1 MINRIVKHEWR
12 ALCADRTV
20 WILSALLLVLVSY
33 GVWNGASWTRFR
45 ADTVQRAQ
53 LEESQ
58 KMGEMQNLAR
68 QIEAGAPTPKQHAP
82 TDATAVAL
90 FDGTRYALLPPAP
103 LSVLAVGQSDLYPS
117 HFKITAQS
125 KSTWSNSEEIE
136 NPVNLLAGRF
146 DMAFVVVF
154 LMPICI
160 LAVSYNLLSGERE
173 NGTLAMLLSQ
183 GVPLSKLVWGKI
195 AARFFL
201 VTGLVLSFSLLALFL
216 GGVTAQSGAQIVQ
229 WALLVSLYS
238 AFWFALAGLVNV
250 WGKNSASNAMTLLAC
265 WLGLV
270 LLVPSLVGVAAS
282 EMYPVPSRLEL
293 IQASRQA
300 AADAASQRDG
310 IMARYYEDHP
320 ELAPKTR
327 QTGAPNAYLR
337 FYATQ
342 ELVARCTDPL
352 LARYD
357 EQLAK
362 QQNVVNRFRFLSP
375 AIVTQEAINDLAGTG
390 SARYRKFSQQA
401 NEFHDDYR
409 DYFRPKAF
417 AEIKLTSSDYDA
429 MPRFEWR
436 EETAGEIG
444 GRVLPAIVAL
454 LGGTLALSALVFAFA
469 RRNFING

>member
-12 ALCADRTV
+12 SLCADKTV
-20 WILSALLLVLVSY
+20 WILSALLLILVSY
-33 GVWNGASWTRFR
+33 GVWNGASWARFR
-45 ADTVQRAQ
+45 GDTMQRAQ
-53 LEESQ
+53 LEESR
-58 KMGEMQNLAR
+58 KMGEMQTMTR
-68 QIEAGAPTPKQHAP
+68 QIEAGAPAPESHAP
-82 TDATAVAL
+82 TDATGVAL

-103 LSVLAVGQSDLYPS
+103 LSVLAIGQSDLYPS

-146 DMAFVVVF
+146 DMAFVIVF

-183 GVPLSKLVWGKI
+183 GVPLSKLLWGKI
-195 AARFFL
+195 VARFLL
-201 VTGLVLSFSLLALFL
+201 VTGLVLGFSLLGLVLSGA
-216 GGVTAQSGAQIVQ
+216 TAQSGAQILQ
-229 WALLVSLYS
+229 WIILVLLYA

-250 WGKNSASNAMTLLAC
+250 RGQNSASNAMTLLAC

-270 LLVPSLVGVAAS
+270 LIVPSLVGVAAS
-282 EMYPVPSRLEL
+282 ELYPVPSRLEL

-300 AADAASQRDG
+300 AADAANQRG
-310 IMARYYEDHP
+310 GVMARYYEDHP

-327 QTGAPNAYLR
+327 QTGAPNPYLR
-337 FYATQ
+337 FFATQ
-342 ELVARCTDPL
+342 EVMARRIEPL

-357 EQLAK
+357 AQLAK
-362 QQNVVNRFRFLSP
+362 QQAVVNRFRFFSP
-375 AIVTQEAINDLAGTG
+375 AIVTQEAMNDLAGTG
-390 SARYRKFSQQA
+390 SARYGQFARQTNQ
-401 NEFHDDYR
+401 FHDDYR

-417 AEIKLTSSDYDA
+417 GLVKLTSSDYDA

-436 EETAGEIG
+436 EETTSEVAT
-444 GRVLPAIVAL
+444 RVLPAIGAL
-454 LGGTLALSALVFAFA
+454 LLGTLALSALVFALA
-469 RRNFING
+469 RRNALPQ